1 MLAEDEVYMRLAL
14 DLAVQ
19 AAAEG
24 EVPVGALVVRD
35 GQILGQ
41 GWNRPI
47 STCDATAH
55 AEIVA
60 LREASRACGNYRLP
74 GATLYVTIEPCTMC
88 VGAII
93 HARIE
98 RIVFGAPEPKAGALV
113 SRLNLAAADHWN
125 HRVQTTGGVCME
137 EAAEVMRRFF
147 QLRREQARV
156 ERSDPESRNSDK
168 AGPGKSGSA

>member
-1 MLAEDEVYMRLAL
+1 MGVAEEDQVYMRLAL

-24 EVPVGALVVRD
+24 EVPVGAVVVRD
-35 GQILGQ
+35 GQVIGQ

-60 LREASRACGNYRLP
+60 LRDASHACGNYRLP

-88 VGAII
+88 VGAMI
-93 HARIE
+93 HARIA
-98 RIVFGAPEPKAGALV
+98 RVVFGAPEPKAGALV
-113 SRLNLAAADHWN
+113 SRLNLAEADHWN
-125 HRVQTTGGVCME
+125 HRLQIAGGVCAE
-137 EAAEVMRRFF
+137 EAADVMRRFF
-147 QLRREQARV
+147 QWRREQARA
-156 ERSDPESRNSDK
+156 DK
-168 AGPGKSGSA
+168 PGSA